1 MKNSEIADILD
12 EIADILEF
20 KGENVFKISAY
31 RKASRNIRE
40 FTEDIEQLWRNS
52 ELSKIPGIGKNI
64 SDHIDE
70 YFKTGSISKY
80 KEILQKIPKTFV
92 ELMKIQ
98 NLGPKTLKLL
108 YDRFKIQTIDD
119 LKNVL
124 QKPEVLTL
132 PGMGEKKIENIRQG
146 LELYISKK
154 AEQRISLGV
163 ALPIVSE
170 IVEYMKP
177 VCKSI
182 SPCGSLR
189 RMKETIGDIDILCT
203 SQDMKNVIKRF
214 VEYPGTSRV
223 IAEGDTK
230 GSIIVKEKSLQIDL
244 RVVEPDSYGAA
255 LQYFTGSKQHNIK
268 LRTLAKEKGLKIS
281 EYGVFKGEKKIA
293 GKTEQ
298 DVYEV
303 FKMPVIPPELR
314 EDRGEIEQALKGE
327 LPELVELKD
336 ILGDF
341 HVHSDFSDGSNTIE
355 EIVKKSISLGYKF
368 VGIADHSRTSRFAGG
383 MSVEKLIE
391 RNMKIDEIA
400 RRYPQIKILKGGEVD
415 ILGDGTLDYPDE
427 ILAQLDFVIGSIH
440 QGFHKNVTERMIKAM
455 GNPYLDIIGHPTGRL
470 ISRREGYDVDI
481 DKVIE
486 YAGRTGVS
494 LEINA
499 YFDRL
504 DLNDINVLK
513 ARQKNVMLVIGTDAH
528 HINMFEYIKLGLAVA
543 RRGWL
548 EKRMLLN
555 CYNPA
560 QMPLRRKNL
569 VKYIPD
575 MIKYK

>member
-20 KGENVFKISAY
+20 KGDNTFKISAY

-40 FTEDIEQLWRNS
+40 FPEDIEQLWRNG

-70 YFKTGSISKY
+70 YLKSGSISKY
-80 KEILQKIPKTFV
+80 KEVLENIPKTFV
-92 ELMKIQ
+92 ELMKIP

-108 YDRFKIQTIDD
+108 YDRFKIQTIED

-124 QKPEVLTL
+124 EKPETLTL
-132 PGMGEKKIENIRQG
+132 PGMGRKKIENIKQG
-146 LELYISKK
+146 LDLYISKK

-163 ALPIVSE
+163 AFPIVSE

-177 VCKSI
+177 VCTNI

-203 SQDMKNVIKRF
+203 SNNPESIIKRF
-214 VEYPGTSRV
+214 VEYPKTLRV

-230 GSIIVKEKSLQIDL
+230 GSIIVKEKSLQVDL

-293 GKTEQ
+293 GKTEEE
-298 DVYEV
+298 VYRV
-303 FKMPVIPPELR
+303 FNMPVIPPELR
-314 EDRGEIEQALKGE
+314 EDRGEIEEALKGN
-327 LPELVELKD
+327 LPDLVEQKD

-341 HVHSDFSDGSNTIE
+341 HVHSNFSDGSNTIE

-368 VGIADHSRTSRFAGG
+368 VGIADHSQTSKFAGG
-383 MSVEKLIE
+383 MDKQKLLE
-391 RNMKIDEIA
+391 RNKKIDEVVQ
-400 RRYPQIKILKGGEVD
+400 RYPGIKIFKGAEVD
-415 ILGDGTLDYPDE
+415 ILGDGNLDYADE
-427 ILAQLDFVIGSIH
+427 ILAQLDFVIGSVH
-440 QGFHKNVTERMIKAM
+440 QGFHKNITERMIKAM
-455 GNPYLDIIGHPTGRL
+455 ENPYLDIIGHPTGRL
-470 ISRREGYDVDI
+470 ISGREGYDIDI
-481 DKVIE
+481 DRVIE
-486 YAGRTGVS
+486 YAGKTGVA

-513 ARQKNVMLVIGTDAH
+513 ARQKGVMLAIGTDAH
-528 HINMFEYIKLGLAVA
+528 NINMFEYMKLGVAVA

-548 EKRMLLN
+548 DKKRVLN
-555 CYNPA
+555 CYSVFDI
-560 QMPLRRKNL
+560 PLRRKRL
-569 VKYIPD
+569 K
-575 MIKYK
+575 K